1 MERIL
6 KKIFVLAFL
15 LFSFFPGFTD
25 VPGESELLEADKL
38 INESNYDEALRI
50 LIEYIKKYP
59 SQFDGAQKRIR
70 IITGRREQY
79 NEKADELINLIVNEY
94 LTNSLKKLSD
104 FCIQDSIKFAELK
117 GYQYSYY
124 IAEFLISTYTKNDYI
139 NWLKNPELFLK
150 ELPNLD
156 IEFEKYIV
164 EKINIA
170 IQNN

>member
-15 LFSFFPGFTD
+15 LFSFFQGFTD

-79 NEKADELINLIVNEY
+79 NEKADELINLIVNEPE
-94 LTNSLKKLSD
+94 NDREKLGL
-104 FCIQDSIKFAELK
+104 IRELE
-117 GYQYSYY
+117 S
-124 IAEFLISTYTKNDYI
+124 
-139 NWLKNPELFLK
+139 P
-150 ELPNLD
+150 
-156 IEFEKYIV
+156 
-164 EKINIA
+164 
-170 IQNN
+170 